1 MVRSTLSPQPSFSLQ
16 YPNGH
21 SNRCRIH
28 PKGVGHAP
36 SVGAGISLD
45 IQQHTGLGVCH
56 TNGRQFLSV
65 LTQDPQADCPHGPR
79 RPSLAANPN
88 MAHVGMLPEVQPSDH

>member
-1 MVRSTLSPQPSFSLQ
+1 MVRSTLSPHPSFSLQ

-21 SNRCRIH
+21 SNR
-28 PKGVGHAP
+28 
-36 SVGAGISLD
+36 GAGISLD
-45 IQQHTGLGVCH
+45 IQQHTGLGGCH

-88 MAHVGMLPEVQPSDH
+88 MAHVGMLPEVQPSEH